1 MTDTALA
8 QHTLRT
14 TFPVNATR
22 NVKAAIWEAFAALKR
37 LERSLPTDVVRSR
50 PRQWSERRVKAIW
63 HGEARRIDH
72 YEITDLE
79 QVQLEQ
85 AKAEY
90 RKLNADLHRLE
101 AFLAAHGAREVGG
114 EAHP

>member
-1 MTDTALA
+1 MTDIALA
-8 QHTLRT
+8 QNALRT
-14 TFPVNATR
+14 AFPVTATR
-22 NVKAAIWEAFAALKR
+22 NVKAAIWEAFTALKK
-37 LERSLPTDVVRSR
+37 LERSLPREVIRSR

-72 YEITDLE
+72 YEFTDLE

-85 AKAEY
+85 AKADY

-101 AFLAAHGAREVGG
+101 AFLASHGAREVGG
-114 EAHP
+114 EANP

>member
-8 QHTLRT
+8 QDMLHTA
-14 TFPVNATR
+14 FPVTAGR
-22 NVKAAIWEAFAALKR
+22 NVKAAIWAAFDALKR
-37 LERSLPTDVVRSR
+37 HERALPREAIRTR
-50 PRQWSERRVKAIW
+50 PRQWTERRVKAIW

-72 YEITDLE
+72 YEINDLE

-101 AFLAAHGAREVGG
+101 AFLASHGAGEMGG